1 MRRNNIMK
9 SKKIIAGIL
18 GAAMLCSVVPVAGMM
33 MPVNYSSVTAAET
46 QDSLL
51 VSADFENGENPFTR
65 RGENEVLTVTSDAAH
80 SGSNSLCVSE
90 RIKNWN
96 GPQIALDDIINTG
109 EEYVVS
115 AAAMTKWYSTVTLS
129 KQYTDSDGNIKY
141 ENVQSKVSQGEWVEF
156 SDIKISFPAGTT
168 DKYIYFESNDA
179 KVDMYIDDFTLS
191 NAPEVDIEDIP
202 GIKDVY
208 NGYFKVGTS
217 IMASNLSSKPFMK
230 LVEKHFNQS
239 ITPGN
244 ELKPD
249 AVLDKNASLALY
261 ESDGDDTNPQVTLAA
276 AKPILEYCQENNIPL
291 RGHTLVWHS
300 QTPDWFFKEGYSDS
314 GAWVSKEK
322 MIERMENYIKNVMN
336 AIATEYPDLD
346 VYAWDVVNEAW
357 TDNGTP
363 RTAGSNNVTP
373 DTSAWVQVFGDNSF
387 IEYAF
392 KFARQYA
399 PEGTKLYYNDFNEY
413 MTSKTN
419 AIVNMATEL
428 KEKGLIDGIG
438 MQSHLDVSFPSASA
452 YKTCLEKF
460 AATGLDIQITEL
472 DVTTGDTTES
482 GLQKQA
488 DYYSDIFDAI
498 VEYKDSISAVVLW
511 GVTDDQSWRAAKL
524 PLLFDAEYKAKP
536 AYYSITDGIEPVP
549 TEPTTEP
556 ETDPTE
562 PTGIIPGDVKS
573 DGVVNAFDAVA
584 LRNILMNDFAVL
596 DPHADAADTN
606 GDGFVTTSDLVLLC
620 KYLTGDKTAELKVYE
635 G

>member
-1 MRRNNIMK
+1 MK

-18 GAAMLCSVVPVAGMM
+18 GAAMLCSAIPVAGMM
-33 MPVNYSSVTAAET
+33 MPVDYSSVAAAET
-46 QDSLL
+46 QGNI
-51 VSADFENGENPFTR
+51 VFSADFENGENLFTR
-65 RGENEVLTVTSDAAH
+65 RGENEVLTVTSDQAH

-90 RIKNWN
+90 RIKSWN

-115 AAAMTKWYSTVTLS
+115 ASAMTKWYSTVTLS

-141 ENVQSKVSQGEWVEF
+141 ENVQSQNSDGSWVEF

-168 DKYIYFESNDA
+168 NKYIYFEASDA

-191 NAPEVDIEDIP
+191 TAPEVDIEDIA
-202 GIKDVY
+202 GLKDVY
-208 NGYFKVGTS
+208 SGYFKVGTA

-230 LVEKHFNQS
+230 LVEKHFSES

-249 AVLDKNASLALY
+249 SVLDKNASLALY
-261 ESDGDDTNPQVTLAA
+261 ENSGDDTNPQVTLAA

-322 MIERMENYIKNVMN
+322 MIERMENYIKNVME
-336 AIATEYPDLD
+336 AIAAEYPDLD
-346 VYAWDVVNEAW
+346 VYSWDVVNEAW
-357 TDNGTP
+357 TDDGKP
-363 RTAGSNNVTP
+363 RQAGSNNVTP
-373 DTSAWVQVFGDNSF
+373 NTSAWVQVFGDNSF

-399 PEGTKLYYNDFNEY
+399 PKGTKLYYNDFNEY
-413 MTSKTN
+413 MPSKTA
-419 AIVNMATEL
+419 AIVDMANDL

-472 DVTTGDTTES
+472 DVTTSDTSEA
-482 GLQKQA
+482 GLEKQA
-488 DYYSDIFDAI
+488 EYYSNIFDAI

-524 PLLFDAEYKAKP
+524 PLIFDAEYKAKP
-536 AYYSITDGIEPVP
+536 AYYSIVDGIEPAP
-549 TEPTTEP
+549 TEPATDPE
-556 ETDPTE
+556 ETDPTKPSE
-562 PTGIIPGDVKS
+562 IIPGDVTL
-573 DGVVNAFDAVA
+573 DGAVNAFDAVA
-584 LRNILMNDFAVL
+584 LRNILMDDAPAATA
-596 DPHADAADTN
+596 PHADPADTN
-606 GDGFVTTSDLVLLC
+606 GDGIVTTPDLVLLY
-620 KYLTGDKTAELKVYE
+620 KYLTGDKTVELKVYE
-635 G
+635 E